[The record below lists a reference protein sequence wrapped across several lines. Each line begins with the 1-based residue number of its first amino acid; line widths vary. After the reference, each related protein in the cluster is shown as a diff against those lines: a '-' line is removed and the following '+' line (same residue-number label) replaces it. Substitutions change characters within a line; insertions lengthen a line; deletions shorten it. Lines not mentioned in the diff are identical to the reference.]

1 MRVTTVHKETAVASE
16 AGRDL
21 MGPGEAVLRL
31 LKVWPPPGPE
41 ARGRLRGLPFP
52 LLALQAGMLAVLAS
66 TAAYI
71 HQGGATEGDA
81 QEHHVTVSIFVA
93 GTIIGMMVKIWSFM
107 GQRGHMQLLL
117 SLLLEMR
124 RRYQRD
130 DTGARPRAQAQGVT
144 LFYILQV
151 NAVAAAV
158 AWSAQPLV
166 SGGGRRLPLPAWLPF
181 DATASPYYEAVYAGQ
196 SLSLLLVPQISLC
209 LNICYFALMLHLAA
223 ELAVLCD
230 NVAAVGW
237 RRPSKQPHHQ
247 PQDREF
253 AAQSEN
259 RLLEDNV
266 RHHQLIIRA
275 VSELQQITSTSVY
288 IHLFVNMINVC
299 SHIFVISVVLLET
312 GDMAVVVS
320 IASSLA
326 VFLSGIALYCIIG
339 HTIIDQS
346 ERLPLAV
353 YSSGWTGAD
362 MSFRRTVSILMV
374 RAAQPLS
381 ITVGKMR
388 VLSKPTFVQVLNG
401 SYTLFN
407 FLYRT
412 QSDKERK
419 G

>member
-1 MRVTTVHKETAVASE
+1 MCVTRAWS
-16 AGRDL
+16 
-21 MGPGEAVLRL
+21 
-31 LKVWPPPGPE
+31 
-41 ARGRLRGLPFP
+41 P
-52 LLALQAGMLAVLAS
+52 LQ
-66 TAAYI
+66 
-71 HQGGATEGDA
+71 
-81 QEHHVTVSIFVA
+81 
-93 GTIIGMMVKIWSFM
+93 IWSFM
-107 GQRGHMQLLL
+107 GQRGRMQLLL
-117 SLLLEMR
+117 GLLLEMR

-130 DTGARPRAQAQGVT
+130 SRGARPRAQANGVT

-151 NAVAAAV
+151 NAVAAAL
-158 AWSAQPLV
+158 AWSVQPLI
-166 SGGGRRLPLPAWLPF
+166 SGADRRLPLPAWLPF
-181 DATASPYYEAVYAGQ
+181 DATASPYYEAVYVGQ
-196 SLSLLLVPQISLC
+196 ALSLLLVPQISLC

-223 ELAVLCD
+223 ELAILRD
-230 NVAAVGW
+230 NVAVVGW
-237 RRPSKQPHHQ
+237 RRPSKEAAFQAERQ
-247 PQDREF
+247 AVDREF
-253 AAQSEN
+253 AAAPEN

-275 VSELQQITSTSVY
+275 VSELEQIMSTSVY

-312 GDMAVVVS
+312 DEMAVVVS
-320 IASSLA
+320 TASSLA

-346 ERLPLAV
+346 EQLPEAV

-362 MSFRRTVSILMV
+362 ASFRRTISILMV
-374 RAAQPLS
+374 RASQPLS

-419 G
+419 S

>member
-1 MRVTTVHKETAVASE
+1 MAYRGAVASE

-21 MGPGEAVLRL
+21 LGPGEKVLCL
-31 LKVWPPPGPE
+31 LGVWPPPGPE
-41 ARGRLRGLPFP
+41 ARGRLRGRLPAP
-52 LLALQAGMLAVLAS
+52 LLGLQLGMVGVLAS
-66 TAAYI
+66 TAAHI
-71 HQGGATEGDA
+71 HQGGGGDEDEEA
-81 QEHHVTVSIFVA
+81 RQTSVAIFIVGTV
-93 GTIIGMMVKIWSFM
+93 IGMLVKIWSFM
-107 GQRGHMQLLL
+107 GQRGRMQLLL
-117 SLLLEMR
+117 GLLLEMR

-130 DTGARPRAQAQGVT
+130 SRGARPRAQANGVT

-151 NAVAAAV
+151 NAVAAAL
-158 AWSAQPLV
+158 AWSVQPLI
-166 SGGGRRLPLPAWLPF
+166 SGADRRLPLPAWLPF
-181 DATASPYYEAVYAGQ
+181 DATASPYYEAVYVGQ
-196 SLSLLLVPQISLC
+196 ALSLLLVPQISLC

-223 ELAVLCD
+223 ELAILRD
-230 NVAAVGW
+230 NVAVVGW
-237 RRPSKQPHHQ
+237 RRPSKEAAFQAERQ
-247 PQDREF
+247 AVDREF
-253 AAQSEN
+253 AAAPEN

-275 VSELQQITSTSVY
+275 VSELEQIMSTSVY

-312 GDMAVVVS
+312 DEMAVVVS
-320 IASSLA
+320 TASSLA

-346 ERLPLAV
+346 EQLPEAV

-362 MSFRRTVSILMV
+362 ASFRSTVSILMV
-374 RAAQPLS
+374 RASQPLS

-419 G
+419 S